1 MALTSLQNQFISA
14 SYGQLIQISGSEL
27 ADGNG
32 SSLSSSI
39 LNISASYA
47 LTASH
52 ALNVPATASYALT
65 ASIATS
71 ASRADSAAIAD
82 QATTA
87 SYALTV
93 DTAISASYAATA
105 SVLLGSVISASHAAF
120 AISSS
125 RAESA
130 ESASFAITA
139 SHALNVPVTS
149 SHAVTASFAFTAI
162 SASIANTASYVAA
175 GNISG
180 TVASA
185 SFADEAERVT
195 YNVQSAQAG
204 TMVKGTPVH
213 ITTTT
218 NGTAIVIA
226 ASASDAAAM
235 PSHGILNQSL
245 SYGQEG
251 VATILGQITG
261 VDTSAFTA
269 GDTVYV
275 GASGGYTNVKPTGS
289 NLIQNLGVVKKVD
302 ASNGTGEIFGTGRAN
317 DVPNI
322 STGYAWVGNADQVA
336 TATNTASFHVNTAS
350 LALDVDS
357 AANISISAITASSA
371 TFTSASIGYLQTVTG
386 SAVIIGD
393 SFIILNNDTPTVRYA
408 GIKVQDSGSA
418 NTTASFQFD
427 GGTDDWFFE
436 KEVSGVAEFGVAL
449 FGPEYTTLGTPIYP
463 AANQLQKG
471 TGGHHIT
478 GSGLYEDGTK
488 VYTDLPVSASAGF
501 TGDLT
506 GLATSASF
514 ALTASS
520 ILGGVENA
528 TSASYV
534 SGSGATVDALI
545 VNGTENPTFNV
556 DTSTNQFVYINGN
569 EQLGLNVLGSVEM
582 GDSFNDVGIAYNSFV
597 QGERNSFSSANNA
610 AIIGARESI
619 LSGGATE
626 HSVIAGGH
634 TNTITDANRAFIGG
648 GFTNSVNDTLS
659 AIVGGKNNIINSGHT
674 GSVIL
679 GGVNITSSN
688 SDTVYVPDLC
698 VTGNI
703 SGSTSVDGSLRN
715 TNCKSLTITSNTAS
729 LDCTRGNNFLLNIT
743 QAPDVLL
750 KIEQPQL
757 AQTINLKIYSGFG
770 SPGAVNWDPIIK
782 FPGGTP
788 FAWTQT
794 TGAEDI
800 VTLVTFNSTSEM
812 FATGLANFS

>member
-87 SYALTV
+87 SYALASDKSDSIYVEATGSGKLLPVLFAENPEKDEVDPRTSGYFTASIAQGSVKFYYVSAINYLGGLTTV
-93 DTAISASYAATA
+93 EATTFSGNASTATSASYATTSSYAFN
-105 SVLLGSVISASHAAF
+105 SISASHALTS
-120 AISSS
+120 IS
-125 RAESA
+125 
-130 ESASFAITA
+130 A
-139 SHALNVPVTS
+139 SHAL
-149 SHAVTASFAFTAI
+149 TAI
-162 SASIANTASYVAA
+162 SASIA
-175 GNISG
+175 
-180 TVASA
+180 
-185 SFADEAERVT
+185 
-195 YNVQSAQAG
+195 
-204 TMVKGTPVH
+204 
-213 ITTTT
+213 
-218 NGTAIVIA
+218 
-226 ASASDAAAM
+226 
-235 PSHGILNQSL
+235 
-245 SYGQEG
+245 
-251 VATILGQITG
+251 
-261 VDTSAFTA
+261 
-269 GDTVYV
+269 
-275 GASGGYTNVKPTGS
+275 
-289 NLIQNLGVVKKVD
+289 
-302 ASNGTGEIFGTGRAN
+302 
-317 DVPNI
+317 
-322 STGYAWVGNADQVA
+322 
-336 TATNTASFHVNTAS
+336 NTAS

-436 KEVSGVAEFGVAL
+436 KEVGGVPEFGVAL

-514 ALTASS
+514 ALTASFV
-520 ILGGVENA
+520 LGGVENA

-569 EQLGLNVLGSVEM
+569 EQLGLNVFGSVKM
-582 GDSFNDVGIAYNSFV
+582 GDVFNDFVGTAYNSLV
-597 QGERNSFSSANNA
+597 QGERNTFSDANNA
-610 AIIGARESI
+610 AIIGAREST

-648 GFTNSVNDTLS
+648 GYTNSVNDTLS

-703 SGSTSVDGSLRN
+703 SGSTSVDGSLSN
-715 TNCKSLTITSNTAS
+715 TNCESLTITSNTAS
-729 LDCTRGNNFLLNIT
+729 LDCTRGNNFLLNIN
-743 QAPDVLL
+743 QAANLLL

-757 AQTINLKIYSGFG
+757 AQTINLKVTSAEV
-770 SPGAVNWDPIIK
+770 SPGAINWDPIIK
-782 FPGGTP
+782 FSGGTP
-788 FAWTQT
+788 YAWTQIT
-794 TGAEDI
+794 NAEDI
-800 VTLVTFNSTSEM
+800 ITLITFNSTSEM
-812 FATGLANFS
+812 FATALANFS